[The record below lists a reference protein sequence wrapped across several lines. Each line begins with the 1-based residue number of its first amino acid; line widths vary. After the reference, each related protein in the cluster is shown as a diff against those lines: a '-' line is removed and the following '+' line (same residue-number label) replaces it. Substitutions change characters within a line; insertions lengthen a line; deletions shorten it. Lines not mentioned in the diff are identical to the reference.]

1 MKCIEFQEF
10 QRSPL
15 SYLNAVFGEASLL
28 RVTEVDG
35 RDVVIMPARDYE
47 SLAET
52 LHLLSTE
59 ANARHSANSI
69 RSARVDR

>member
-15 SYLNAVFGEASLL
+15 PYLSAVFGEASHL
-28 RVTEVDG
+28 RVTDVDG
-35 RDVVIMPARDYE
+35 QDVVILPAKDYE

-59 ANARHSANSI
+59 ANARHLAYSI